1 MAKSEPNAS
10 GIQLMPMEL
19 KEKPTPFKK
28 KGPLA
33 VYASM
38 PQAIH
43 EYMPFD
49 EIILS
54 QVRQQRTPFFFFY
67 CECLD

>member
-1 MAKSEPNAS
+1 MPPASNSCRWSSNKS
-10 GIQLMPMEL
+10 QHL
-19 KEKPTPFKK
+19 FKK
-28 KGPLA
+28 KWPLA

-54 QVRQQRTPFFFFY
+54 QVRQQRTPFFFFLFTVNVWISLY
-67 CECLD
+67 